1 MYPMR
6 PPCPMPSGASP
17 VEENPDPF
25 PRCKAGKIG
34 ECDTL
39 SPGHLTR
46 VSPVSQSVSAKTET
60 IQSALVKGE
69 AGKIQQADS
78 FHVSLTYSVTHSP
91 TLQLLLLS
99 IVANQSGRKEDD

>member
-1 MYPMR
+1 M
-6 PPCPMPSGASP
+6 
-17 VEENPDPF
+17 
-25 PRCKAGKIG
+25 
-34 ECDTL
+34 TL
-39 SPGHLTR
+39 SPGRLTK
-46 VSPVSQSVSAKTET
+46 VSPVSQTVSAKTET